1 MYEVHNLKG
10 RLFHPKLIA
19 MKSKFLKSTLTLLL
33 FSLLSLNSQAASGI
47 FDAYA
52 ILNINGAGNTYKSHS
67 TFNTWNIG
75 TFNNAST
82 LLLNGGEIKTYK
94 NSGSNVT
101 GGSINYRIYKNG
113 TTPGDFTQLSLN
125 FCENLCCSDGDQ
137 KWCKTDANVNLLS
150 NLTIG
155 TYTVEIYWRATSS
168 DGDHYYNNGG
178 SNYKASFNY
187 EGFTSSADG
196 DWSSTSTWSGGVI
209 PTNNAEVTLK
219 NNLTLSQSVEVRSVV
234 LGNSKLIT
242 LGNNNLTVT
251 NISNGSTTSYI
262 KTNGNGSLIV
272 KSITSSTSIPVGN
285 STYNPVTISNGSNHN
300 WSVRVE
306 DAINNLQSGFTNS
319 KAVLRT
325 WHIAPSTNPPSA
337 GANITFQYDDADN
350 TQIGGSFSTSEN
362 MQLWHYGSS
371 WRLASGDITP
381 TGSAGGTRTVTING
395 LTQFSPYALANNTG
409 PLPVTFTS
417 LTGTIR
423 NGRANLNW
431 NIADEHNVDRYEVEE
446 SVNGR
451 QFQSF
456 AQVDAASRSSY
467 QAIDAQLHTG
477 ANYYRVKAV
486 DIDGKFTYSKI
497 IRLDNNLA
505 VDNDIRVYP
514 NPSRGEL
521 NLGMNIPAGNYQIRL
536 INAMGQTVYQQPLT
550 HEGGS
555 RSMPL
560 GLPKLSSGVYQ
571 VEVRG
576 GVQKHVRTVRIE

>member
-1 MYEVHNLKG
+1 
-10 RLFHPKLIA
+10 LFHPKLIA

-67 TFNTWNIG
+67 TFNTWDIG

-125 FCENLCCSDGDQ
+125 FCENLCCPDGNQ

-285 STYNPVTISNGSNHN
+285 STYNPITVANTSSHN
-300 WSVRVE
+300 WTVKVT
-306 DAINNLQSGFTNS
+306 DAITAPAPFNTNANS
-319 KAVLRT
+319 AIQRT
-325 WHIAPSTNPPSA
+325 WSITPSTNPTTATGITLQFDDNDASQKPAGFDINSQVQAFKRNSTNWMRVGSA
-337 GANITFQYDDADN
+337 STL
-350 TQIGGSFSTSEN
+350 GGSSGARTFTITGVTSFSDFGLTN
-362 MQLWHYGSS
+362 
-371 WRLASGDITP
+371 
-381 TGSAGGTRTVTING
+381 TGS
-395 LTQFSPYALANNTG
+395 

-446 SVNGR
+446 SANSR

-456 AQVDAASRSSY
+456 TQVDAASRSSY
-467 QAIDAQLHTG
+467 QATDAQLYSGT
-477 ANYYRVKAV
+477 NYYRVKAV
-486 DIDGKFTYSKI
+486 DIDGKLTYSKI
-497 IRLDNNLA
+497 IRLENGS
-505 VDNDIRVYP
+505 VDQQIRVYP
-514 NPSRGEL
+514 NPSQGEL
-521 NLGMNIPAGNYQIRL
+521 TLGLNIAAGSYQIRV
-536 INAMGQTVYQQPLT
+536 INAVGQTVYQQPLT

-560 GLPKLSSGVYQ
+560 GLPKLNAGIYQ

-576 GVQKHVRTVRIE
+576 GVQKYVRSIRID